1 MASSGEV
8 QRSLQAVAQ
17 GLRWTYALLWQ
28 LCPDQ
33 GALVWAEGHYN
44 GAIKTRKTVQPAV
57 AQAQAQ
63 APAAEAADQARSR
76 QLRELF
82 DSLAREAAAGG
93 GPGFRDVHGCAQE
106 ARRPSAALAPED
118 LTETE
123 WFYLMSASYSFPP
136 GVGLPG
142 RAFARGGHV
151 WLSRANEVDSK
162 AFSRAILARSAGIK
176 TVVCIP
182 IVDGVL
188 EIGTTEKVEEDIGL
202 VQYAMAIFMD
212 QQETHMTP
220 SICHSNQTSHIDQ
233 QSFQTQGKT
242 HTGQPK
248 PEPNKFTPEYDDDEM
263 EYDDNEIDTE
273 CASGSET
280 NTGRGH
286 CRHGPPN
293 IASNDDHATH
303 NVGRSSELMQVEM
316 SERVRDGCSSN
327 LGDEIQMLMVCQNSG
342 DHSNLHG
349 QDEPW
354 HFLYEELCSGYP
366 QSSAA
371 GEDQAM
377 AENAHYAHT
386 VSLILHRNNALRQSD
401 GPNTRSYLAVS
412 HQSSFSRWDAGIHGR
427 AVAEGTTRQKMLKS
441 VLLFFNA
448 ACNKPPGDLRCD
460 DAGARR
466 EVDFGAS
473 HVMQERKRREKLNE
487 RFIVLRSLVPFVTK
501 MDKASILGD
510 TIEYVKQ
517 LTKRI
522 QDLESSVARQ
532 QVHGDL
538 LVPKGSSE
546 RRALMGMEG
555 PSSSSGSSSSA
566 PVATD
571 VQVSIIESDALLEL
585 RCPDRRGL
593 LVTIMQALQEQ
604 LRLEVTSVQA
614 SSDRG
619 VLLAEMRAKVREV
632 HGRRSSIS
640 QVKRAIHL
648 IISSG

>member
-8 QRSLQAVAQ
+8 QRSLQEVAQ
-17 GLRWTYALLWQ
+17 GLRWTYAIIWQ

-44 GAIKTRKTVQPAV
+44 GVIKTRKTVQPAV
-57 AQAQAQ
+57 AQAQAP

-82 DSLAREAAAGG
+82 DSLAREAATGG
-93 GPGFRDVHGCAQE
+93 GAGFRDVHGCAQE

-212 QQETHMTP
+212 QQQTHMIP

-233 QSFQTQGKT
+233 QSFQTQRKT
-242 HTGQPK
+242 HTGQTK
-248 PEPNKFTPEYDDDEM
+248 PEPNKFNPEYEDDELEYDDDEL
-263 EYDDNEIDTE
+263 DAE
-273 CASGSET
+273 CASGS
-280 NTGRGH
+280 
-286 CRHGPPN
+286 
-293 IASNDDHATH
+293 ASHDDHATH
-303 NVGRSSELMQVEM
+303 NAGSSELMQVDM

-327 LGDEIQMLMVCQNSG
+327 LGDEIQMIMVCQNSG
-342 DHSNLHG
+342 DHSSLHG

-377 AENAHYAHT
+377 AENAHYAQT
-386 VSLILHRNNALRQSD
+386 VSLILHRNNALRQAN
-401 GPNTRSYLAVS
+401 GLNTGSYLAVS
-412 HQSSFSRWDAGIHGR
+412 SQSSFSRWDAGIHGR
-427 AVAEGTTRQKMLKS
+427 TVTGGTTRQKMLKG
-441 VLLFFNA
+441 VLLFFSA
-448 ACNKPPGDLRCD
+448 ACNKPPDYPRCD
-460 DAGARR
+460 EASARR
-466 EVDFGAS
+466 EVDFSAS

-538 LVPKGSSE
+538 LVSKGSSE
-546 RRALMGMEG
+546 KRTLLTGMEG
-555 PSSSSGSSSSA
+555 PSSSGGGSSSA

-585 RCPDRRGL
+585 RCPDSRGL
-593 LVTIMQALQEQ
+593 LVAIMQALQEQ
-604 LRLEVTSVQA
+604 LRLDVTSVQA
-614 SSDRG
+614 SSDHG

>member
-57 AQAQAQ
+57 AQAQAP

-142 RAFARGGHV
+142 RAFAMGGHV

-366 QSSAA
+366 QSS